1 MEVDLTPGARLA
13 VVTGAGG
20 FIGRAVCAQ
29 LQARGWRVRGLVRTL
44 DRHTAAR
51 ADFLPVGDLAT
62 LPDTALVHAVRGAR
76 AVVHLAA
83 RVHLAETASTAS
95 LAAYRRVNVE
105 VTQRVARAAAA
116 AGVAHFVFASS
127 IKVNGEMT
135 LVGRPFIESDPPDPH
150 DDYAA
155 SKWEAERG
163 LGAVAADTGLRVTA
177 LRLPLTYGSGARANF
192 ARLARVVRRG
202 VPLPFAG
209 IDNRRSLLGIENL
222 VGALAAVLADDG
234 ADEGGRI
241 TPYLLADAEAVSTPG
256 LVRELAVALN
266 VEPRLFAVPT
276 GLLRFA
282 GVLTGHSAA
291 VARLTTSLEVDIR
304 AFRTRFG
311 WSPPCTLA
319 QGLAAACADHA
330 PAREPTRAGNL

>member
-1 MEVDLTPGARLA
+1 MEVDLSPETGLV

-29 LQARGWRVRGLVRTL
+29 LPARGLRVRGLIRTL

-51 ADFLPVGDLAT
+51 PEFLPIGDLAA
-62 LPDTALVHAVRGAR
+62 LPEAALVHALRGAR

-83 RVHLAETASTAS
+83 RGPVAETASTAT
-95 LAAYRRVNVE
+95 LAAYRRANVE
-105 VTQRVARAAAA
+105 VTQRVPRAAAA
-116 AGVAHFVFASS
+116 GGVAPFVFASS
-127 IKVNGEMT
+127 VKVNGEMT
-135 LVGRPFIESDPPDPH
+135 LAGRPFTESDPPDAH
-150 DDYAA
+150 DDYAT
-155 SKWEAERG
+155 SKWEAERA
-163 LGAVAADTGLRVTA
+163 LEAVTADTGLRVTA

-192 ARLARVVRRG
+192 ARLARVVRHG

-222 VGALAAVLADDG
+222 VGALVAVLADDAAG
-234 ADEGGRI
+234 EGGRI
-241 TPYLLADAEAVSTPG
+241 TPYLLADAVAVSTPG
-256 LVRELAVALN
+256 LVRALAAALN

-282 GVLTGHSAA
+282 GVLSGHSAA
-291 VARLTTSLEVDIR
+291 VARLTTSLEVDSR

-311 WSPPCTLA
+311 WTPPCTLA
-319 QGLAAACADHA
+319 QGLAEACAGHA
-330 PAREPTRAGNL
+330 PAREPSPAAKF